1 MSHTRLLD
9 EHEQKRLCLGIERY
23 WSEPTT
29 AKSRSLAGQTGKSDL
44 LHHCYDQKA
53 VELRLRA
60 CQPAICTVLN
70 PYKAVRLRYGKQHFD
85 WLCQG
90 PRKPLLD
97 CQIVS
102 SCFLQAHFAV
112 DVVGYS
118 GSMPLSALS
127 QDSNIR
133 IHYVPE
139 L

>member
-1 MSHTRLLD
+1 MGGSVCVLGLSDIGRSPRLQN
-9 EHEQKRLCLGIERY
+9 H
-23 WSEPTT
+23 
-29 AKSRSLAGQTGKSDL
+29 AVSLAKQARVTCCIIVMTKKPL
-44 LHHCYDQKA
+44 NCVQELANQLYALYD
-53 VELRLRA
+53 
-60 CQPAICTVLN
+60 
-70 PYKAVRLRYGKQHFD
+70 YKAVRLRYAKQHFD

-97 CQIVS
+97 CHIVS

-127 QDSNIR
+127 QDSNIQ
-133 IHYVPE
+133 IHCVPE